1 MLLVALVLRLT
12 VNCIV
17 ARTGA
22 HFYRFAIGGRIDA
35 IGGTCSGQLSERI
48 DLTRQQVIDVYAGTN
63 LSEDK
68 RNAYVNDVI
77 IEDSGVANFILV
89 GK

>member
-22 HFYRFAIGGRIDA
+22 HFYRFAIGGRISE
-35 IGGTCSGQLSERI
+35 IGGNFYSEKVTHASTNTQAQ
-48 DLTRQQVIDVYAGTN
+48 TRSTNTQPQAHTHRLVNTLEECYALN
-63 LSEDK
+63 MD
-68 RNAYVNDVI
+68 
-77 IEDSGVANFILV
+77 
-89 GK
+89 

>member
-22 HFYRFAIGGRIDA
+22 HFYRFAIGGRISE
-35 IGGTCSGQLSERI
+35 IGGNFYSEKV
-48 DLTRQQVIDVYAGTN
+48 THAGTN
-63 LSEDK
+63 TQPQAHTHRL
-68 RNAYVNDVI
+68 VNTLEECYALNMD
-77 IEDSGVANFILV
+77 
-89 GK
+89 

>member
-1 MLLVALVLRLT
+1 MHGKLHVACFLVLRLT

-35 IGGTCSGQLSERI
+35 IGGTCYSESMH
-48 DLTRQQVIDVYAGTN
+48 AGA
-63 LSEDK
+63 LLP
-68 RNAYVNDVI
+68 I
-77 IEDSGVANFILV
+77 I
-89 GK
+89 

>member
-35 IGGTCSGQLSERI
+35 IGGNFYSEKVTHARQ
-48 DLTRQQVIDVYAGTN
+48 DARKHTRK
-63 LSEDK
+63 L
-68 RNAYVNDVI
+68 VNTRRAI
-77 IEDSGVANFILV
+77 
-89 GK
+89 

>member
-35 IGGTCSGQLSERI
+35 IGGTCYSESMH
-48 DLTRQQVIDVYAGTN
+48 AGA
-63 LSEDK
+63 LLP
-68 RNAYVNDVI
+68 I
-77 IEDSGVANFILV
+77 I
-89 GK
+89 